1 MGRAAASMFFCENKF
16 FHLTRIEVFVI
27 LKPVMS
33 RLAVK
38 EPNLPGAEVMIEH
51 RQVKKVSD
59 FMFMIVP
66 CSCPSDTPTACDNCK
81 HSRVEFKPGPRSR
94 KSSVEIGYVS
104 CVYAKEQPK
113 SVGLLI

>member
-1 MGRAAASMFFCENKF
+1 M
-16 FHLTRIEVFVI
+16 V
-27 LKPVMS
+27 
-33 RLAVK
+33 
-38 EPNLPGAEVMIEH
+38 EH

-94 KSSVEIGYVS
+94 RKSTVEIGYVS
-104 CVYAKEQPK
+104 CFYTKEQPK
-113 SVGLLI
+113 NIGLPV